1 MQAQKLPH
9 VTEAEY
15 LEYDRT
21 HEGRH
26 EFVNGEIIAMAGASF
41 AHLRLASNTMITLGR
56 ALSGRA
62 CVPYASDLRVA
73 IDETG
78 LYAYPDITVVCGE
91 PELAPTTPE
100 TLLNPTVLIEV
111 LSESTASYDR
121 GEKLEHYRRRASVQA
136 VVLIDSREVRVTVV
150 SRNPDATWTITDATS
165 DTIRVPGID
174 LTLDLAELYAG
185 VTFGTGAG
193 AGS

>member
-1 MQAQKLPH
+1 MQALKVPRY
-9 VTEAEY
+9 TEAEY
-15 LEYDRT
+15 LEFDAT

-26 EFVNGEIIAMAGASF
+26 EYVNGEIVAMAGASF
-41 AHLRLASNTMITLGR
+41 AHLRLASNAMTSLGR
-56 ALSGRA
+56 ALAGRP
-62 CVPYASDLRVA
+62 CVPYAADLRVA

-78 LYAYPDITVVCGE
+78 LYAYPDITVVCGA

-150 SRNPDATWTITDATS
+150 SRNPDATWTITDAVQGAVN
-165 DTIRVPGID
+165 VPG
-174 LTLDLAELYAG
+174 LELLLDVAELYAG
-185 VTFGTGAG
+185 VGLGA
-193 AGS
+193 

>member
-1 MQAQKLPH
+1 MQALKIPH
-9 VTEAEY
+9 FTEAEY

-41 AHLRLASNTMITLGR
+41 AHLRLASNAMIALGR
-56 ALSGRA
+56 TLSGRP

-91 PELAPTTPE
+91 PDLAATTPE

-150 SRNPDATWTITDATS
+150 SRNPDATWTITDATAGA
-165 DTIRVPGID
+165 IRVPGID
-174 LTLDLAELYAG
+174 VVLDLAELYAG
-185 VTFGTGAG
+185 VTLGAAAAS
-193 AGS
+193 AG